1 MTFEA
6 EDVTCDEE
14 GDVDWVARF
23 AFDLLIRVEVVV
35 AVAVAVAVLAEFDN
49 RYWTGR
55 WLGRRGCTDQGT
67 FSKVGGRVCH
77 RNHTR
82 DSAG

>member
-1 MTFEA
+1 MAFEA

-23 AFDLLIRVEVVV
+23 AFDLLMRVEVVV
-35 AVAVAVAVLAEFDN
+35 AVAVAVLAEYN

-55 WLGRRGCTDQGT
+55 WLGRRGCTDEG
-67 FSKVGGRVCH
+67 VVLGGRGEGLPPQPH
-77 RNHTR
+77 P
-82 DSAG
+82 G